1 MFTLYKLIR
10 NLFKALT
17 SDAAPWQ
24 IFLGT
29 FFGTLLGFLPIFPLS
44 QGPSPI
50 ALILIGLVLVINV
63 HLGSVFLFLGVTK
76 LLSQVLHGPALL
88 VGEQFSGLAQTCADI
103 PFLHLSHWSHTGY
116 LGLTLFGLVC
126 APLFAIV
133 MYRFCLWFRVTWR
146 DKLMEKARLLRAG
159 SVVDHPWLVRLA
171 CWFFGID

>member
-10 NLFKALT
+10 NLFKSLT

-29 FFGTLLGFLPIFPLS
+29 LFGTLLGFLPIFPMS
-44 QGPSPI
+44 QGPSPL
-50 ALILIGLVLVINV
+50 ALILIILVLVINV
-63 HLGSVFLFLGVTK
+63 HLGSVFLFMGIGK
-76 LLSQVLHGPALL
+76 LLSKILHGPALMIGDQMTGMAQSSADVTFL
-88 VGEQFSGLAQTCADI
+88 YFSL
-103 PFLHLSHWSHTGY
+103 WSHTGY

-146 DKLMEKARLLRAG
+146 DKLTEKLRLVRAG
-159 SVVDHPWLVRLA
+159 SVIDHPWLVRSA
-171 CWFFGID
+171 CWFFGIA